1 MSSKLQPVRGTHD
14 LIGKDYRKYHHIVRT
29 AEKICELYGYDF
41 ISTPIF
47 EYTSVFKRTL
57 GETSDVVG
65 KEMYTFTDR
74 GGEEITLRPEGTASV
89 VRAIISGGLTQS
101 FPLKLAYHGPMMRY
115 ERPQL
120 GRTRQFHQFGA
131 EHLGPSHPLADVET
145 IALGSQ
151 ILQELGLWEKVKLE
165 INTLGDSLS
174 RANYRE
180 ALVHYL
186 TPYRSDLST
195 DSQVRLD
202 RNPLRI
208 LDSKNDQDK
217 KIVAD
222 APKFSSYL
230 TEESKVFFNAVCEG
244 LTQLN
249 IPYSLNERLV
259 RGLDYYNHTAFEMI
273 TTDLG
278 TQGAILAGGRY
289 DGLMAQMGGPEVSAI
304 GWAMGIDRIALLL
317 EQLPKLLPPVVII
330 PIGGDAMQS
339 HAFEIAM
346 NLRHSGIITDIGFS
360 GNVGKRMKKADK
372 ISAQTAV
379 LLGEEELASGKVT
392 VRNLTSGEQKLV
404 DIHRLIEYLQCIDI
418 KEAPSDKK

>member
-1 MSSKLQPVRGTHD
+1 MSSKPQPVRGTHD
-14 LIGKDYRKYHHIVRT
+14 LIGNDYRKYQHIVRT
-29 AEKICELYGYDF
+29 AEKICEFYGYDF
-41 ISTPIF
+41 IATPIF

-131 EHLGPSHPLADVET
+131 EHLGASHPLVDVET
-145 IALGSQ
+145 IALGAQ
-151 ILQELGLWEKVKLE
+151 ILQELGLWSKVKLE
-165 INTLGDSLS
+165 INTLGDSSS
-174 RANYRE
+174 RANYRA
-180 ALVHYL
+180 ALVQYL
-186 TPYRSDLST
+186 TPYRSDLSA
-195 DSQVRLD
+195 DSQIRLD

-217 KIVAD
+217 KIITD

-230 TEESKVFFNAVCEG
+230 TDESKEFFNAVCEG
-244 LTQLN
+244 LAQLN
-249 IPYSLNERLV
+249 IPYHLNERLV
-259 RGLDYYNHTAFEMI
+259 RGLDYYNHTAFEMV

-278 TQGAILAGGRY
+278 TQGAVLAGGRY
-289 DGLMAQMGGPEVSAI
+289 DGLMSQMGGPEVSAI
-304 GWAMGIDRIALLL
+304 GWAMGIDRISLLL
-317 EQLPKLLPPVVII
+317 EELPEFSRPVVVI
-330 PIGGDAMQS
+330 PVGGDAMQAR
-339 HAFEIAM
+339 AFEIAM
-346 NLRHSGIITDIGFS
+346 NLRHSGITTDIGFS

-372 ISAQTAV
+372 LKAKTAI
-379 LLGEEELASGKVT
+379 LLGEDELASGKVT
-392 VRNLTSGEQKLV
+392 VRDLNSGEQKLV
-404 DIHRLIEYLQCIDI
+404 DINGLVEYFESVDRKGPISGN
-418 KEAPSDKK
+418 E